1 MDSIRM
7 FSFQRHYDGHHSILR
22 AKGNKMYKKKQIFR
36 MNGIF
41 ASFRSKSITNNVATL
56 STENLKFGY
65 FPTRVIDEVVKN
77 ETRR

>member
-7 FSFQRHYDGHHSILR
+7 FSFQRHYDDHRSILR
-22 AKGNKMYKKKQIFR
+22 AKRNKMYKKTQIFR

-41 ASFRSKSITNNVATL
+41 ASFRSKNINNNVATL
-56 STENLKFGY
+56 STENSKLGY

-77 ETRR
+77 GTRR

>member
-1 MDSIRM
+1 
-7 FSFQRHYDGHHSILR
+7 
-22 AKGNKMYKKKQIFR
+22 MYKKKQIFR